1 MYRINMA
8 DMVFEVLCSV
18 LAVAAYLGAFDDDSD
33 PEKGPRRASRILAIS
48 FLIDIALQV
57 YALVRQFGCSS
68 IVNMIFQ
75 ADCLNYGRGISGTEG
90 RDTLIRL
97 RGDLKN
103 VMLIGFFEFIVAV
116 AGGAADVF
124 VLFKTDTSGRPSP
137 HVEHLRV
144 QALALALLDAVLSA
158 LDFFF
163 ATRPSQLEAEKLLA
177 HVGDQ
182 NWWCT
187 TGVV

>member
-1 MYRINMA
+1 MAQSFFDTPDDPGCTGACQETLTLRVYTRDMYLINMA

-48 FLIDIALQV
+48 FLIDISLQV

-97 RGDLKN
+97 QSSLQN
-103 VMLIGFFEFIVAV
+103 ILIVGIFEFIVSF
-116 AGGAADVF
+116 AGVGADF
-124 VLFKTDTSGRPSP
+124 YMYKPRSSG
-137 HVEHLRV
+137 
-144 QALALALLDAVLSA
+144 LS
-158 LDFFF
+158 
-163 ATRPSQLEAEKLLA
+163 
-177 HVGDQ
+177 
-182 NWWCT
+182 
-187 TGVV
+187 

>member
-1 MYRINMA
+1 M
-8 DMVFEVLCSV
+8 
-18 LAVAAYLGAFDDDSD
+18 AAYLGAFDDDSD

-48 FLIDIALQV
+48 FLIDISLQV

-68 IVNMIFQ
+68 IVNMIFD

-124 VLFKTDTSGRPSP
+124 VMCKADSSGSPRP
-137 HVEHLRV
+137 HAEQLRL
-144 QALALALLDAVLSA
+144 QALALALLDAVLSG

-163 ATRPSQLEAEKLLA
+163 ATRPSQLAAEKLLT
-177 HVGDQ
+177 HVGDLS
-182 NWWCT
+182 WWCT

>member
-1 MYRINMA
+1 
-8 DMVFEVLCSV
+8 MV
-18 LAVAAYLGAFDDDSD
+18 D
-33 PEKGPRRASRILAIS
+33 
-48 FLIDIALQV
+48 FLLQA
-57 YALVRQFGCSS
+57 YALLTQVRSSS
-68 IVNMIFQ
+68 IVEMLFE
-75 ADCLNYGRGISGTEG
+75 AECLQYGVGVAGTEG

-124 VLFKTDTSGRPSP
+124 VMCKADSSGSPRP
-137 HVEHLRV
+137 HAEQLRL

-163 ATRPSQLEAEKLLA
+163 ATRPSQFEAEKLLTN
-177 HVGDQ
+177 VGDPI
-182 NWWCT
+182 WWCT

>member
-1 MYRINMA
+1 M
-8 DMVFEVLCSV
+8 DM
-18 LAVAAYLGAFDDDSD
+18 
-33 PEKGPRRASRILAIS
+33 
-48 FLIDIALQV
+48 ALQLF
-57 YALVRQFGCSS
+57 ALIRQWGCSS
-68 IVNMIFQ
+68 IVEMIFN

-90 RDTLIRL
+90 YVTLIRL

-124 VLFKTDTSGRPSP
+124 VLIKSDITSVVPAGSPSRP
-137 HVEHLRV
+137 HIEQLRL

-163 ATRPSQLEAEKLLA
+163 ATRPSQFEAEKLLTN
-177 HVGDQ
+177 VGDPT
-182 NWWCT
+182 WWCT